1 MMSDLIV
8 ITFYNVDEAAKV
20 RESLRSIEREGLLR
34 LDDSAVLVREEDGK
48 VHVKDEIDRG
58 VKVGAVGGG
67 LLGLFIGFMFFPL
80 GAIVLGILGGAL
92 VGASTDIGISK
103 KFIKEVTESLEPGTS
118 AIFFVIRDGNP
129 NAIVGVLR
137 PYKGEIY
144 QDTLTSE
151 DEDTLR
157 RVLSKRLEK

>member
-1 MMSDLIV
+1 MSDLIV
-8 ITFYNVDEAAKV
+8 ITFDNVDEAAKV

-34 LDDSAVLVREEDGK
+34 LDDSAIIVREEDGK
-48 VHVKDEIDRG
+48 VHVKDEMDRG

-80 GAIVLGILGGAL
+80 GAIVLGILGGSL
-92 VGASTDIGISK
+92 IGASTDLGISK
-103 KFIKEVTESLEPGTS
+103 KFIKEVTESLEPGSS
-118 AIFFVIRDGNP
+118 AIFFIVRDGNP

-151 DEDTLR
+151 DEETLR

>member
-1 MMSDLIV
+1 MSDLIV
-8 ITFYNVDEAAKV
+8 ITFDNVDEAAKV

-34 LDDSAVLVREEDGK
+34 LDDSAIVVRDEEGK
-48 VHVKDEIDRG
+48 VHVKDELDRG

-67 LLGLFIGFMFFPL
+67 LLGLFIGFIFFPL
-80 GAIVLGILGGAL
+80 GAIVLGVLGGAL
-92 VGASTDIGISK
+92 IGSSTDIGISK
-103 KFIKEVTESLEPGTS
+103 KFIKEVTASLEPGTS
-118 AIFFVIRDGNP
+118 ALFFVVRDGNP

-151 DEDTLR
+151 DEETLR
-157 RVLSKRLEK
+157 RVLGKRMEK